1 MKMNKR
7 LILILGI
14 AAVVIALP
22 LAYHHWG
29 LKDSAATREEM
40 LAALPGDPSAVL
52 FVDLAQFRSSAFL
65 SQLMA
70 WAPQLPLDE
79 DYTQFVQATGF
90 NYERD
95 LTRIAVAFIRQ
106 PTGSFAY
113 VIADGRFDR
122 NKIEN
127 YAARNGNAQ
136 PQLDQARPPLFA
148 LKLKN
153 SPGTFFFKFLSEGR
167 IAWTNDPS
175 YGDFFVQHRDTGPN
189 GEWKKHFERLAG
201 SPLFGAVRQDAAS
214 AAALA
219 HQAPW
224 GFRSPQ
230 LAALL
235 SQLDWITVGARPD
248 GTILRVAAEG
258 ECSVD
263 TTIHQLKDFLGGILL
278 LAEVGLNGP
287 KNRKELDPQVRE
299 AYLELLKSAQVE
311 EVARGTGKS
320 VRVVFEVTPAFL
332 DAARAMGTKSAN

>member
-1 MKMNKR
+1 MKMHKR

-29 LKDSAATREEM
+29 LKDSAAAREEM

-136 PQLDQARPPLFA
+136 PQLD
-148 LKLKN
+148 
-153 SPGTFFFKFLSEGR
+153 
-167 IAWTNDPS
+167 
-175 YGDFFVQHRDTGPN
+175 
-189 GEWKKHFERLAG
+189 
-201 SPLFGAVRQDAAS
+201 
-214 AAALA
+214 
-219 HQAPW
+219 
-224 GFRSPQ
+224 
-230 LAALL
+230 
-235 SQLDWITVGARPD
+235 
-248 GTILRVAAEG
+248 
-258 ECSVD
+258 
-263 TTIHQLKDFLGGILL
+263 
-278 LAEVGLNGP
+278 
-287 KNRKELDPQVRE
+287 
-299 AYLELLKSAQVE
+299 
-311 EVARGTGKS
+311 
-320 VRVVFEVTPAFL
+320 
-332 DAARAMGTKSAN
+332 